1 MPFSSFFNPKII
13 TYMWFALKMTWFYMK
28 KHQNLK
34 TIVRLNPFHV
44 EWYKPY
50 MGDTPL
56 FHHLF
61 FVKKKLFSLN
71 WLCLLGG
78 CNSDLIFLDLGLHRK
93 QQTTSLNP
101 RQWTSRTPPPL
112 PPKKTQKNDMEY
124 LLIKFLFVWENRK

>member
-1 MPFSSFFNPKII
+1 MILYEEASKSKDYCEVESLPCGVIQALHGGHSTISSSF
-13 TYMWFALKMTWFYMK
+13 
-28 KHQNLK
+28 
-34 TIVRLNPFHV
+34 
-44 EWYKPY
+44 
-50 MGDTPL
+50 
-56 FHHLF
+56 F

-101 RQWTSRTPPPL
+101 RQWTSRTPPPPPL

-124 LLIKFLFVWENRK
+124 LLIKFLFVWKNRK